1 MYSFQIVNI
10 VMLLLLL
17 HLIYS
22 NSTMSARKA
31 QMFGLA
37 VVLTMMMIAAE
48 GLSDLFATLGREYAV
63 AASVSNALGFAFSPS
78 IGLAL
83 AAMFRTDDRQRMIL
97 LTIPLL
103 PNALLALSSPLTGLI
118 FSVSDQNVYTR
129 GPVFWVFVITYIY
142 TIAIFIWVNIREVRR
157 LRIREHHML
166 MMLCAII
173 LIGTSLQVAF
183 PQVRTAWVCVALA
196 EIMYYIYLREID
208 FLYDPVTETRNRS
221 AFERQLPNMAVHQ
234 TVGVIVFD
242 VFRFKQINDQ
252 FGHPEG
258 DHCLK
263 MVARAIEDGF
273 AQTGE
278 CYRTGGDEY
287 TVLAPSVNEAQIHE
301 ALKRTLA
308 ALKQLRQQT
317 PALPRISYGYRIYN
331 RDNGDNILTVIE
343 EADAQMYA
351 YKNMQGFG
359 AFSVDPPSA

>member
-17 HLIYS
+17 HFIYS
-22 NSTMSARKA
+22 NSTMSTRKA

-63 AASVSNALGFAFSPS
+63 AASVSNALGFAFSPP

-173 LIGTSLQVAF
+173 DWNKCAGSLSASSYDMGMCSASRDHVLHIFARDRF
-183 PQVRTAWVCVALA
+183 P
-196 EIMYYIYLREID
+196 LR
-208 FLYDPVTETRNRS
+208 PS
-221 AFERQLPNMAVHQ
+221 
-234 TVGVIVFD
+234 
-242 VFRFKQINDQ
+242 
-252 FGHPEG
+252 
-258 DHCLK
+258 
-263 MVARAIEDGF
+263 DGN
-273 AQTGE
+273 A
-278 CYRTGGDEY
+278 
-287 TVLAPSVNEAQIHE
+287 
-301 ALKRTLA
+301 
-308 ALKQLRQQT
+308 
-317 PALPRISYGYRIYN
+317 
-331 RDNGDNILTVIE
+331 
-343 EADAQMYA
+343 
-351 YKNMQGFG
+351 
-359 AFSVDPPSA
+359 